1 MNNSILSA
9 KNRLYDFFMG
19 KYYPI
24 VVAAIVTVGHL
35 SGVEFYLNIVNILL
49 ATLALCICDSI
60 RPLFSVVVTFLY
72 QINLEHSPGVPT
84 YSDYYFTGPRLIVVL
99 ILGAFLV
106 FGIGYFLWKNKIF
119 LKLDFKKTRL
129 LIPSL
134 LLSLAFLMNGAFSKS
149 HNNEGLIF
157 GATQILVYLVLFLL
171 FYLGTSE
178 RESADE
184 LVDYLVYLALVI
196 FFALAIQLAYIFAF
210 GDVISGGGI
219 NSDNINLG
227 WTTKN
232 PLGAIFV
239 SLIPLLFYGAV
250 KKKSGWIYLFSA
262 VMAWICSVLTCSRN
276 SLLFGTFIFLL
287 CLIISCF
294 KGGDRR
300 KRFTYLGVIGACGA
314 LVMALVLRSQLA
326 SLFESVLKMG
336 FDNNGRFKLWEQAWS
351 LFCDNFLFG
360 SGFFSI
366 VDPEVYVSA
375 EFMPT
380 FAHNTVFELLAS
392 MGIFGLLT
400 YGYYRFEILKMA
412 FVRPNVKKTFLTIAV
427 MTVALQ
433 SLLDVFVFCY
443 CPVFLPMAALAA
455 LCRVCDEEIKSNN

>member
-1 MNNSILSA
+1 MNNSILSV

-19 KYYPI
+19 RYYPLA
-24 VVAAIVTVGHL
+24 VVLIVTLGHL
-35 SGVEFYLNIVNILL
+35 SGLEFYLNIINILL

-60 RPLFSVVVTFLY
+60 RPLFSVVITFLY
-72 QINLEHSPGVPT
+72 QINLQHSPGVPT

-99 ILGAFLV
+99 ILGALLI
-106 FGIGYFLWKNKIF
+106 FGILYFVWKNKIF

-129 LIPSL
+129 LVPTL
-134 LLSLAFLMNGAFSKS
+134 LLSFAFLMNGAFSGS
-149 HNNEGLIF
+149 HSKEGLIF
-157 GATQILVYLVLFLL
+157 GATQILVYLILFLL

-184 LVDYLVYLALVI
+184 LVDYLVYLALVV
-196 FFALAIQLAYIFAF
+196 FLALAIQLAYLFVF
-210 GDVISGGGI
+210 GDVISGGEI

-239 SLIPLLFYGAV
+239 SLIPLLFYGAI
-250 KKKSGWIYLFSA
+250 KKKNGWIYLVSA
-262 VMAWICSVLTCSRN
+262 VMAWVCSVLTCSRN
-276 SLLFGTFIFLL
+276 SLLFGTVIFIL
-287 CLIISCF
+287 CLLVSCF
-294 KGGDRR
+294 KGGERK
-300 KRFTYLGVIGACGA
+300 KRFTYLTIIGACA
-314 LVMALVLRSQLA
+314 VLVMALVLRNQLA

-380 FAHNTVFELLAS
+380 FAHNTIFELLAS
-392 MGIFGLLT
+392 MGIFGLLA
-400 YGYYRFEILKMA
+400 YGYYRFEIIRMA
-412 FVRPNVKKTFLTIAV
+412 FVSPSVKKTFLTIAV

-443 CPVFLPMAALAA
+443 CPVFLPMAALAV
-455 LCRVCDEEIKSNN
+455 LCRVSEDEIK